1 MVAPHLCLSPELFNK
16 AFPFHFIFN
25 RNLEIIQVGEVLQRI
40 TSESII
46 GEKIDKY
53 FDIERPN
60 IAIDFDTINK
70 KSRSL
75 FILNF
80 VCNKMQLKGQMMY
93 EQEREVIFFLGS
105 PWITDT
111 TSLAPLGVKL
121 KDFAIHDPIVDFIFL
136 LQAKGTALADA
147 EKLTTEL
154 TKQKIQLENALRIK
168 EQLAKV
174 AAKQAEKLEESLRE
188 LKQTQTQLIQ
198 AEKMSGLG
206 QMVAGIAH
214 EVNNPVSFIY
224 GNLTHLEDYSKSLL
238 KLINFYQKCDC
249 HEMAELQNYI
259 GEIELDYLIDDF
271 PKIINSMKM
280 GAERISQIVLSLR
293 NFSRLDESEI
303 KKADIHEGID
313 STLLILQHRLKSSSN
328 IEIIKNYSS
337 LPLVECL
344 PGQLN
349 QVFMNIISNAIDAL
363 NNYSGKIYGREEEN
377 KKNSGEIIITTEVSQ
392 RDSVVVCIADNG
404 PGITEKVKT
413 KLFDPFF
420 TTKPVG
426 KGTGLGLSIS
436 YQILVEKHQGKL
448 WCESELG
455 IGTKF
460 WIEIPLSRSKSR
472 SKVKI

>member
-40 TSESII
+40 TCESII

-168 EQLAKV
+168 EQLGKV
-174 AAKQAEKLEESLRE
+174 TAKQAKKLEESLRE

-214 EVNNPVSFIY
+214 EVNNPISFIY
-224 GNLTHLEDYSKSLL
+224 GNLTHLEDYSESLL

-249 HEMAELQNYI
+249 YEIAEAQKYI
-259 GEIELDYLIDDF
+259 GEIDLDFLIDDL

-280 GAERISQIVLSLR
+280 GTERISQIVLSLR

-303 KKADIHEGID
+303 KKADINEGID
-313 STLLILQHRLKSSSN
+313 STLLILQHRLKSRFN
-328 IEIIKNYSS
+328 IEIIKKYSN

-349 QVFMNIISNAIDAL
+349 QVFMNIISNAIDEL
-363 NNYSGKIYGREEEN
+363 NNYSDKLYDREKEN
-377 KKNSGEIIITTEVSQ
+377 NNPGQIIITTEISQ
-392 RDSVVVCIADNG
+392 RNSVIICIADNG
-404 PGITEKVKT
+404 PGIIEKVKT

-436 YQILVEKHQGKL
+436 YQIIVEKHQGKL
-448 WCESELG
+448 WCESALG